1 MTVRYCLFSMTG
13 IVLWQGTV
21 LSITKYDFL
30 GVELCFPFCFWN
42 IYNCCLICRYIY
54 HHLLGHEV
62 EVQMV
67 RNALPRRFGA
77 PGLPELNASQVCHY
91 LS

>member
-30 GVELCFPFCFWN
+30 GVELCFPFCFLE
-42 IYNCCLICRYIY
+42 YLQ
-54 HHLLGHEV
+54 LLFN
-62 EVQMV
+62 M
-67 RNALPRRFGA
+67 
-77 PGLPELNASQVCHY
+77 QVY
-91 LS
+91 LSSLIGS